1 MPGIFSRTSKASEA
15 DAIFDPKG
23 VIPVHVGIIM
33 DGNGR
38 WARARGLPRAAGHRA
53 GTKNIRR
60 VLAESVE
67 IGIKVLTV
75 YAFSTE
81 NWARPKDEVNHL
93 MRLISQSIQDELD
106 DLDANDVRILHS
118 GRMEG
123 VSPTLQDEIRY
134 AIERTK
140 HNSTITLN
148 VAFNYGGRAEIVDAI
163 KKIMREGVSP
173 EDVTE
178 AMVSQHLYNP
188 DLPDPD
194 LIIRTGGEFRL
205 SNFLIWQAAY
215 AEFYSTPTY
224 WPDFDEQE
232 LRKAV
237 AVFQHRDRR
246 FGKIKDTER

>member
-1 MPGIFSRTSKASEA
+1 MPGFFNRTPKSSEA
-15 DAIFDPKG
+15 DAVFDPQG

-38 WARARGLPRAAGHRA
+38 WARARGMPRAAGHRA

-60 VLAESVE
+60 VLEESVD
-67 IGIKVLTV
+67 IGIKALTV

-81 NWARPKDEVNHL
+81 NWARPKEEVDHL
-93 MRLISQSIQDELD
+93 MRLISQSIQEELDELD
-106 DLDANDVRILHS
+106 EKGVRILHS
-118 GRMEG
+118 GRLEG
-123 VSPTLQDEIRY
+123 VNPSLQQEIRY

-140 HNSTITLN
+140 DNDTIVLN

-163 KKIMREGVSP
+163 KKIMEEGYPP
-173 EDVTE
+173 EAVTE
-178 AMVSQHLYNP
+178 ELVSQHLYTP
-188 DLPDPD
+188 ELPDPD

-215 AEFYSTPTY
+215 AEFYSTPVY
-224 WPDFDEQE
+224 WPDFDEAE

>member
-1 MPGIFSRTSKASEA
+1 MPGIFSRTSSKRE
-15 DAIFDPKG
+15 DAAVYDPHG

-38 WARARGLPRAAGHRA
+38 WARARGMPRVAGHRA

-60 VLAESVE
+60 VLIEAVE
-67 IGIKVLTV
+67 IGIKALTV

-93 MRLISQSIQDELD
+93 MRLISQGIQDELD
-106 DLDANDVRILHS
+106 ELDARGVRILHS
-118 GRMEG
+118 GRMAG
-123 VSPTLQDEIRY
+123 VPASLQQEI
-134 AIERTK
+134 AEAVERTQNNK
-140 HNSTITLN
+140 VITLN

-163 KKIMREGVSP
+163 KKIIHQGVP
-173 EDVTE
+173 PAAVTE
-178 AMVSQHLYNP
+178 ELVSQHLYTP

-224 WPDFDEQE
+224 WPDFDEME
-232 LRKAV
+232 LRKAI
-237 AVFQHRDRR
+237 AIFQQRDRR

>member
-1 MPGIFSRTSKASEA
+1 MPGIFSRTPKSSEA

-123 VSPTLQDEIRY
+123 VSPSLQDEIRY

-140 HNSTITLN
+140 DNSTITLN

-163 KKIMREGVSP
+163 KKIMQEGLSP
-173 EDVTE
+173 EEITE
-178 AMVSQHLYNP
+178 ETVSQHLYNP

>member
-1 MPGIFSRTSKASEA
+1 MPGLFSRTPKEA
-15 DAIFDPKG
+15 DAAYDPSG
-23 VIPVHVGIIM
+23 IIPVHVGIIM

-38 WARARGLPRAAGHRA
+38 WARARGMPRAAGHRA

-60 VLAESVE
+60 VLIEAVE
-67 IGIKVLTV
+67 IGIKALTV

-93 MRLISQSIQDELD
+93 MRLISQGIQDELD
-106 DLDANDVRILHS
+106 ELDARGVRILHS
-118 GRMEG
+118 GRLAG
-123 VSPTLQDEIRY
+123 VSPSLQEEIRG
-134 AIERTK
+134 AVARTK
-140 HNSTITLN
+140 DNDVITLN

-163 KKIMREGVSP
+163 KAIMRAGVSP

-178 AMVSQHLYNP
+178 ELVSQHLYTP

-224 WPDFDEQE
+224 WPDFDEAE

-246 FGKIKDTER
+246 FGKIKDAER

>member
-1 MPGIFSRTSKASEA
+1 MPGIFSRTPKTTEA
-15 DAIFDPKG
+15 EATYDAQG

-38 WARARGLPRAAGHRA
+38 WARARGMPRVAGHRA

-60 VLAESVE
+60 VLIEAVE
-67 IGIKVLTV
+67 IGIKALTV

-93 MRLISQSIQDELD
+93 MRLISQGIQDELD
-106 DLDANDVRILHS
+106 ELDARGVRILHS
-118 GRMEG
+118 GRMAG
-123 VSPTLQDEIRY
+123 VSPSLQEEIRE
-134 AIERTK
+134 AVERTK
-140 HNSTITLN
+140 NNDVITLN
-148 VAFNYGGRAEIVDAI
+148 VAFNYGGRAEIVDAV
-163 KKIMREGVSP
+163 KAIMREGVAL
-173 EDVTE
+173 EDVSE
-178 AMVSQHLYNP
+178 ELISQHLYAP

-224 WPDFDEQE
+224 WPDFDEAE

>member
-1 MPGIFSRTSKASEA
+1 MPGIFSRTPKTSES
-15 DAIFDPKG
+15 DAVFDPLG

-38 WARARGLPRAAGHRA
+38 WARARGMPRAAGHRA

-60 VLAESVE
+60 VLEESVR

-81 NWARPKDEVNHL
+81 NWARPKDEVDHL
-93 MRLISQSIQDELD
+93 MRLISQSIQEELDELD
-106 DLDANDVRILHS
+106 ANGVRILHS

-123 VSPTLQDEIRY
+123 VNPSLQQEIRY
-134 AIERTK
+134 AIDRTK
-140 HNSTITLN
+140 DNDTIVLN

-163 KKIMREGVSP
+163 KKIMREGIPP
-173 EDVTE
+173 EEVTE
-178 AMVSQHLYNP
+178 EVVSQHLYTP

-215 AEFYSTPTY
+215 AEFYSTPVF
-224 WPDFDEQE
+224 WPDFDEAE

-237 AVFQHRDRR
+237 AVYQHRDRR

>member
-1 MPGIFSRTSKASEA
+1 MPGLFSRSPQKNDT
-15 DAIFDPKG
+15 DAIYNPEG
-23 VIPVHVGIIM
+23 IIPVHVGIIM

-38 WARARGLPRAAGHRA
+38 WARSRGLPRAAGHRA

-60 VLAESVE
+60 VLIEAVE
-67 IGIKVLTV
+67 IGVKALTV

-93 MRLISQSIQDELD
+93 MRLISQGIREQLDELD
-106 DLDANDVRILHS
+106 ARGVRILHS
-118 GRMEG
+118 GR
-123 VSPTLQDEIRY
+123 QDGISGSLLAEINE
-134 AIERTK
+134 AVARTA
-140 HNSTITLN
+140 HNDKITLN

-163 KKIMREGVSP
+163 RQIMKEGVSA
-173 EDVTE
+173 DALTE
-178 AMVSQHLYNP
+178 EMVSQHLYTP

-215 AEFYSTPTY
+215 SEFYATPAY
-224 WPDFDEQE
+224 WPDFDEAE

>member
-1 MPGIFSRTSKASEA
+1 MPGIFSRTPQPAET
-15 DAIFDPKG
+15 DAVFDAQG

-38 WARARGLPRAAGHRA
+38 WARARGMPRAAGHRA

-60 VLAESVE
+60 VLQESVR
-67 IGIKVLTV
+67 IGIQVLTV

-81 NWARPKDEVNHL
+81 NWARPKDEVDHL

-106 DLDANDVRILHS
+106 ELDANGVRILHS
-118 GRMEG
+118 GRLEG
-123 VSPTLQDEIRY
+123 VNPTLQEEIRY
-134 AIERTK
+134 AIERTR
-140 HNSTITLN
+140 HNDTIVLN

-163 KKIMREGVSP
+163 RRIMQEGIPP
-173 EDVTE
+173 EQVTE
-178 AMVSQHLYNP
+178 EVVSQHLYTAG
-188 DLPDPD
+188 LPDPD

-215 AEFYSTPTY
+215 AEFYSTPVY
-224 WPDFDEQE
+224 WPDFDEAE

>member
-1 MPGIFSRTSKASEA
+1 MPGIFSRTPKETET
-15 DAIFDPKG
+15 DAVYDPEG
-23 VIPVHVGIIM
+23 MIPVHVGIIM

-38 WARARGLPRAAGHRA
+38 WARSRGMPRAAGHRA
-53 GTKNIRR
+53 GAKNIRR
-60 VLAESVE
+60 VLIEAVE
-67 IGIKVLTV
+67 IGIKALTV

-93 MRLISQSIQDELD
+93 MRLISQGIRDELD
-106 DLDANDVRILHS
+106 ELDARGVRILHC
-118 GRMEG
+118 GRTAG
-123 VSPTLQDEIRY
+123 VSESLQAEISE
-134 AIERTK
+134 AVERTRQ
-140 HNSTITLN
+140 NDVITLN

-163 KKIMREGVSP
+163 KAIMQEGVRA

-178 AMVSQHLYNP
+178 EMVSQHLYTP

-224 WPDFDEQE
+224 WPDFDEVE

-246 FGKIKDTER
+246 FGKIKDTKR

>member
-1 MPGIFSRTSKASEA
+1 MPGLFSRTPKETEA
-15 DAIFDPKG
+15 DATYDSQGI
-23 VIPVHVGIIM
+23 IPVHVGIIM

-38 WARARGLPRAAGHRA
+38 WARSRGMPRAAGHRA

-60 VLAESVE
+60 VLIEAVE
-67 IGIKVLTV
+67 VGIKALTV

-93 MRLISQSIQDELD
+93 MRLISQGIQDELD
-106 DLDANDVRILHS
+106 ELDERGVRILHS
-118 GRMEG
+118 GRLEG
-123 VSPTLQDEIRY
+123 VSPSLQEEIRE
-134 AIERTK
+134 AVERTK
-140 HNSTITLN
+140 DNDVITLN

-163 KKIMREGVSP
+163 KAMMREGIPP

-178 AMVSQHLYNP
+178 ELVSQHLYTP

-194 LIIRTGGEFRL
+194 LIVRTGGEFRL

-224 WPDFDEQE
+224 WPDFDEAE
-232 LRKAV
+232 LRRAV

>member
-1 MPGIFSRTSKASEA
+1 MPGLFSRTPRETES
-15 DAIFDPKG
+15 DARYDPEG
-23 VIPVHVGIIM
+23 MIPVHVAIIM

-38 WARARGLPRAAGHRA
+38 WARARGMPRAAGHRA

-60 VLAESVE
+60 VLIEAVE
-67 IGIKVLTV
+67 IGSKALTV

-93 MRLISQSIQDELD
+93 MRLIIQGIRDELD
-106 DLDANDVRILHS
+106 ELDARGVRILHS
-118 GRMEG
+118 GRMAG
-123 VSPTLQDEIRY
+123 VSESLQTEIGE
-134 AIERTK
+134 AVERTK
-140 HNSTITLN
+140 KNDVIALN

-163 KKIMREGVSP
+163 KAIMREGAPP
-173 EDVTE
+173 EKVTE
-178 AMVSQHLYNP
+178 ELVSQHLYTP

-215 AEFYSTPTY
+215 AEFYSTPAY
-224 WPDFDEQE
+224 WPDFDETE

-246 FGKIKDTER
+246 FGKIKDAER

>member
-1 MPGIFSRTSKASEA
+1 MPGIFSRTPKSTEA
-15 DAIFDPKG
+15 DALYDPQG

-38 WARARGLPRAAGHRA
+38 WARARGMPRAAGHRA

-60 VLAESVE
+60 VLIEAVE
-67 IGIKVLTV
+67 IGIKALTV

-93 MRLISQSIQDELD
+93 MRLISQGIQDELD
-106 DLDANDVRILHS
+106 ELDARGVRILHS
-118 GRMEG
+118 GRLAG
-123 VSPTLQDEIRY
+123 VSPSLQEEIQD
-134 AIERTK
+134 AVERTK
-140 HNSTITLN
+140 HNKVITLN

-163 KKIMREGVSP
+163 KAIMREGVP
-173 EDVTE
+173 PQAVTE
-178 AMVSQHLYNP
+178 AMVSQHLYIP

-194 LIIRTGGEFRL
+194 LIVRTGGEFRL

>member
-1 MPGIFSRTSKASEA
+1 MPGIFSRTPKPQEV
-15 DAIFDPKG
+15 DAVFDPQG

-38 WARARGLPRAAGHRA
+38 WARARGMPRAAGHRA

-60 VLAESVE
+60 VLREAAD
-67 IGIKVLTV
+67 IGIQVLTV

-81 NWARPKDEVNHL
+81 NWARPKDEVDHL
-93 MRLISQSIQDELD
+93 MRLISQSIQEELD
-106 DLDANDVRILHS
+106 DLDAHDVRILHS
-118 GRMEG
+118 GRLDG
-123 VSPTLQDEIRY
+123 VSPTLQEEIRY
-134 AIERTK
+134 AVQRTQD
-140 HNSTITLN
+140 NQRIVLN
-148 VAFNYGGRAEIVDAI
+148 VAFNYGGRAEIVDAVRA
-163 KKIMREGVSP
+163 IMREGIAP
-173 EDVTE
+173 DQVTE
-178 AMVSQHLYNP
+178 ATISQHLYHP

-215 AEFYSTPTY
+215 AEFYSTPVY
-224 WPDFDEQE
+224 WPDFDEAE

>member
-1 MPGIFSRTSKASEA
+1 
-15 DAIFDPKG
+15 
-23 VIPVHVGIIM
+23 M

-38 WARARGLPRAAGHRA
+38 WARARGMPRAAGHRA

-60 VLAESVE
+60 VLIEAVE
-67 IGIKVLTV
+67 IGIKALTV

-93 MRLISQSIQDELD
+93 MRLISQGIQDELD
-106 DLDANDVRILHS
+106 ELDARGVRILHS
-118 GRMEG
+118 GRMTG
-123 VSPTLQDEIRY
+123 VSPSLQEEIRV
-134 AIERTK
+134 AVERTK
-140 HNSTITLN
+140 DNDVITLN

-163 KKIMREGVSP
+163 KAIMRDGVPP
-173 EDVTE
+173 EEVTE
-178 AMVSQHLYNP
+178 ELVSQHLYTP

-194 LIIRTGGEFRL
+194 LIVRTGGEFRL

-215 AEFYSTPTY
+215 AEFYATPTY
-224 WPDFDEQE
+224 WPDFDEAE

>member
-163 KKIMREGVSP
+163 KKIMREGLSP
-173 EDVTE
+173 DDVTE

>member
-1 MPGIFSRTSKASEA
+1 MPGIFSRTPKETEA
-15 DAIFDPKG
+15 DAQYDPQG
-23 VIPVHVGIIM
+23 IIPVHVGIIM

-38 WARARGLPRAAGHRA
+38 WARARGMPRAAGHRA

-60 VLAESVE
+60 VLIEAVE
-67 IGIKVLTV
+67 IGIKALTV

-93 MRLISQSIQDELD
+93 MRLISQGIQDELD
-106 DLDANDVRILHS
+106 ELDARGVRILHS
-118 GRMEG
+118 GRLAG
-123 VSPTLQDEIRY
+123 VSPSLQEEIRG
-134 AIERTK
+134 AVQRTK
-140 HNSTITLN
+140 DNDVITLN

-163 KKIMREGVSP
+163 KAIMREGVPP
-173 EDVTE
+173 ELVTE
-178 AMVSQHLYNP
+178 ALVSQHLYTP

-194 LIIRTGGEFRL
+194 LIVRTGGEFRL

-215 AEFYSTPTY
+215 AEFYSTSTY
-224 WPDFDEQE
+224 WPDFDEVE
-232 LRKAV
+232 LRRAV

>member
-1 MPGIFSRTSKASEA
+1 MPGLFSRTPKEA
-15 DAIFDPKG
+15 DAAYAPSGI
-23 VIPVHVGIIM
+23 IPVHVGIIM

-38 WARARGLPRAAGHRA
+38 WARARGMPRAAGHRA

-60 VLAESVE
+60 VLIEAVE
-67 IGIKVLTV
+67 IGIKALTV

-93 MRLISQSIQDELD
+93 MRLISQGIQDELD
-106 DLDANDVRILHS
+106 ELDARGVRILHS
-118 GRMEG
+118 GRLAG
-123 VSPTLQDEIRY
+123 VSPSLQEEIRG
-134 AIERTK
+134 AVARTK
-140 HNSTITLN
+140 DNDVITLN

-163 KKIMREGVSP
+163 KAIMRAGVSP

-178 AMVSQHLYNP
+178 ELVSQHLYTP

-224 WPDFDEQE
+224 WPDFDEAE

-246 FGKIKDTER
+246 FGKIKDAER

>member
-1 MPGIFSRTSKASEA
+1 MPGLFSRTPKETEA
-15 DAIFDPKG
+15 DAIYDPAG

-38 WARARGLPRAAGHRA
+38 WARARGMPRAAGHRA

-60 VLAESVE
+60 VLIEAVE
-67 IGIKVLTV
+67 IGIKALTV

-93 MRLISQSIQDELD
+93 MRLISQGIQDELD
-106 DLDANDVRILHS
+106 ELDARGVRILHS

-123 VSPTLQDEIRY
+123 VSPSLQAEIRD
-134 AIERTK
+134 AVDRTK
-140 HNSTITLN
+140 HNDVITLN

-163 KKIMREGVSP
+163 KAIMREGVPP
-173 EDVTE
+173 EAVTE
-178 AMVSQHLYNP
+178 ELVSQHLYTP
-188 DLPDPD
+188 DLSDPD

-224 WPDFDEQE
+224 WPDFDEAE